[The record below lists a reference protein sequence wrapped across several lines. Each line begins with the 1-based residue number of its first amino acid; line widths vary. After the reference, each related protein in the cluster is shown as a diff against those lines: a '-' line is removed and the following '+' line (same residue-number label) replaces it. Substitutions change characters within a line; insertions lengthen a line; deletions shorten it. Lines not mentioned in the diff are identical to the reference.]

1 MSISPGLIGGISA
14 AIVVPIAF
22 SVLRRIKLYQYV
34 PSSDH
39 TLDDLSR
46 IYKKWDRLSHL
57 LLVPLICLLGYA
69 CWLLLCALQEL
80 RTSLIGEAD
89 FVLTPIHIF
98 YGIPALFTGIVLASF
113 LAEFLMRKVLGTER
127 YREYIQYQNMK
138 CRMDTKKVFTHLL
151 YVVVPVLVVAVTLAL
166 NEHVVLRKDRFI
178 IHPFFAIQDRSYHW
192 SDVERILLVKS
203 FRAPN
208 GNIIR
213 NKPHYAI
220 EMFDGF
226 TLNFHSTLL
235 EVSFPNQEKIASFVV
250 TQSGRIIVLD
260 DPYPN

>member
-14 AIVVPIAF
+14 AIVIPIVF
-22 SVLRRIKLYQYV
+22 SVLRRLKLYQYV

-46 IYKKWDRLSHL
+46 IYKKWDRLSPL
-57 LLVPLICLLGYA
+57 LLLPLMCLLGYA
-69 CWLLLCALQEL
+69 CWLLLCTLQDL
-80 RTSLIGEAD
+80 RASLIGEAD

-98 YGIPALFTGIVLASF
+98 YGTPALFTGLVLASF
-113 LAEFLMRKVLGTER
+113 LAEFLLRKALGTEK
-127 YREYIQYQNMK
+127 YRGYIQYQNMK
-138 CRMDTKKVFTHLL
+138 YRMDTKKAFTHLL

-166 NEHVVLRKDRFI
+166 NEYAVLRKDRFI
-178 IHPFFAIQDRSYHW
+178 IHPFFAIQERSYHW
-192 SDVERILLVKS
+192 SDVGRILLVTS
-203 FRAPN
+203 FKAPN

-213 NKPHYAI
+213 NKPHYVI

-235 EVSFPNQEKIASFVV
+235 EVPFPKQEKIASFVAA
-250 TQSGRIIVLD
+250 QSGHTIVLD